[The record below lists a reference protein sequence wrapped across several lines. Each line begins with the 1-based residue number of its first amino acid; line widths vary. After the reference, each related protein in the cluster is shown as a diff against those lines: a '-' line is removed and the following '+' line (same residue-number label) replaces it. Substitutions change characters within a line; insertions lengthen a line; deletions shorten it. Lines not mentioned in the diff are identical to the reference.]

1 MPDEPKVTITLT
13 FTQTV
18 AERLAALADP
28 SLGTRMGAEH
38 ALYRLAD
45 HAQQAVYRS
54 GAWEREWICQ
64 ALGYDWLANLE
75 PDPEHAD
82 IGWQRPR
89 KSRPRLRDTG
99 EGSGDD

>member
-38 ALYRLAD
+38 TLYRLAD

-54 GAWEREWICQ
+54 GAWERDWAIQ
-64 ALGYDWLANLE
+64 AFGDGWLANLE
-75 PDPEHAD
+75 PDPENWR
-82 IGWQRPR
+82 IGWEC
-89 KSRPRLRDTG
+89 PRLRDTG